1 MCKQQ
6 CIWLYNFGDEIGEE
20 MAEDFLAAR
29 VRLLQGLSRHCRSTA
44 DVAKALWKQQQ
55 SAKKNN
61 KQQGEEDSVL
71 HQGEL
76 GSRQQSAIKNN
87 KKQGEEDSVLHQGEL
102 GSQILSLRILI
113 DDDEEGHEQMT
124 VAGIEQQECEHSDIV
139 GRNRKTAM
147 PGAHS
152 HARPFSTEVESSAE
166 AVIGSSAEAVVRLA
180 QLRDANRRGTG
191 GSGVGNARR
200 GSGGRETGGGG
211 GGGGVHTAD
220 EYGDASPFSD
230 NFTDSGEEDDEVF
243 SMHDVHG
250 YALILVLT

>member
-55 SAKKNN
+55 SAK
-61 KQQGEEDSVL
+61 
-71 HQGEL
+71 
-76 GSRQQSAIKNN
+76 KNN

-191 GSGVGNARR
+191 GSGVGNTRR

>member
-55 SAKKNN
+55 SAK
-61 KQQGEEDSVL
+61 
-71 HQGEL
+71 
-76 GSRQQSAIKNN
+76 KNN

>member
-6 CIWLYNFGDEIGEE
+6 CIWLYNLGDEIGEE
-20 MAEDFLAAR
+20 MAQDFLVAR
-29 VRLLQGLSRHCRSTA
+29 VRLLQGLSRHCRSSA

-55 SAKKNN
+55 SA
-61 KQQGEEDSVL
+61 
-71 HQGEL
+71 
-76 GSRQQSAIKNN
+76 IKFNE
-87 KKQGEEDSVLHQGEL
+87 KQGEGDSNLHRGEL

-243 SMHDVHG
+243 NIHDARSQRV
-250 YALILVLT
+250 YTLASLS